1 MRKLTEE
8 KLQSILKHK
17 RMWKTIRERY
27 EKCALC
33 YTVDPD
39 IVASIF
45 IIETFFRPFY
55 MRFCEY
61 CLLLVSAMNCLIFKH
76 PIKNYTI
83 GCCQV
88 GLSTILNY
96 YGIQTYQHA
105 HTVMLSGFADLRLMY
120 SVISKKKSV
129 EILTF
134 RLAPIIQRANRIYP
148 NKLKSRLNYIGTQY
162 NGRFAYG
169 MLFTWVYQQ
178 ERMTIK
184 Q

>member
-8 KLQSILKHK
+8 KLQSILHHKHTLK
-17 RMWKTIRERY
+17 MVRNICE
-27 EKCALC
+27 ECVLSPI
-33 YTVDPD
+33 VDPD
-39 IVASIF
+39 IVVSIY
-45 IIETFFRPFY
+45 IIESFFRPFY

-61 CLLLVSAMNCLIFKH
+61 CLLFAAAMYSLVFKH
-76 PIKNYTI
+76 PIRNYTI

-105 HTVMLSGFADLRLMY
+105 HTVLIPSFSDLMRIY
-120 SVISKKKSV
+120 GIISKRKSV
-129 EILTF
+129 EILIF

-148 NKLKSRLNYIGTQY
+148 NKLKSRLNYIGTQF

-169 MLFTWVYQQ
+169 MLFSWVYLQ
-178 ERMTIK
+178 ERMASI
-184 Q
+184 